1 MNKYLENPICEFTP
15 LFNIDYSKKK
25 NIISCSFFK
34 MAGGGYKNFTKY
46 SNGILHLSNFIKKEM
61 KDFKLRLFID
71 MSIYND
77 KKIMDSLKNNS
88 IEIVLYKCPSY
99 VVNKNKHEGIFGMF
113 ARFFPIFDFKNNDA
127 NIVFVTDIDYDS
139 YKKVSNFFYK
149 TNNNILNYLIKT
161 KIIYKLHTFIHARL
175 MNFLI
180 NIFIFNSIN
189 TNYINPF
196 VIGNSVYCYK
206 KINYKILLNFFNLVN
221 SSNNLSSNMI
231 YKFKK
236 SKFYSNRINKFK
248 NTKYKYGIDEY
259 FLNMIYI
266 KYLKKNN
273 LSFGCKIKFDILSNL
288 WVDINQTFI
297 PINKIKI
304 YKIFFEYIFDN
315 YKFISM
321 KKSIDYIDK
330 KLNLSNLT
338 KNNLTKD
345 KIKIIMKIYIFFIK
359 IYNTKYAEYF
369 NKQFLKLIKIPEY
382 IGTIKINIY
391 KFYNTDVKDII
402 FENLK
407 LPEKNI
413 KELKLLI
420 KK

>member
-1 MNKYLENPICEFTP
+1 MTKYLENPICEFTP
-15 LFNIDYSKKK
+15 LFNIDYTKKK

-34 MAGGGYKNFTKY
+34 MAGGGYKNFTEY

-77 KKIMDSLKNNS
+77 KKIMDTLKNNS

-99 VVNKNKHEGIFGMF
+99 VVDKNKHKGIFGMF

-127 NIVFVTDIDYDS
+127 KLVFISDIDFNS
-139 YKKVSNFFYK
+139 YKEVSNFFYK
-149 TNNNILNYLIKT
+149 TNGNIINYLIKT
-161 KIIYKLHTFIHARL
+161 KIIYKLHTFIYNNYSL
-175 MNFLI
+175 MYISNWLFI
-180 NIFIFNSIN
+180 NKNN
-189 TNYINPF
+189 YKNNYIHPY
-196 VIGNSVYCYK
+196 VRGGSTYYYK

-221 SSNNLSSNMI
+221 SSNKIYSAYSKLEKNKKNLI
-231 YKFKK
+231 
-236 SKFYSNRINKFK
+236 K
-248 NTKYKYGIDEY
+248 NDKYLYGSDEY
-259 FLNMIYI
+259 FLNRIYI

-273 LSFGCKIKFDILSNL
+273 LSFGCKIKFDILTNL
-288 WVDINQTFI
+288 WVYIIHYKSVF
-297 PINKIKI
+297 PSKMIKI

-330 KLNLSNLT
+330 KLNLNNLT

-345 KIKIIMKIYIFFIK
+345 KIKLIMNIYIFYIK
-359 IYNTKYAEYF
+359 IYNTKYSQYF
-369 NKQFLKLIKIPEY
+369 NKQFLELIRIPEY
-382 IGTIKINIY
+382 IGTIKIDKY

-413 KELKLLI
+413 KQLKLLI

>member
-99 VVNKNKHEGIFGMF
+99 IVDKNKHKGTFGTLV
-113 ARFFPIFDFKNNDA
+113 RLFPMFDFKNNDA
-127 NIVFVTDIDYDS
+127 NIVYVTDIDYGS

-149 TNNNILNYLIKT
+149 TNNNIINYLIKT
-161 KIIYKLHTFIHARL
+161 KIIYKLHIFIHNQF
-175 MNFLI
+175 MDFTN
-180 NIFIFNSIN
+180 NIFNSIN
-189 TNYINPF
+189 TNYINPY
-196 VIGNSVYCYK
+196 IICDRVYCYK
-206 KINYKILLNFFNLVN
+206 KIDYKILLNYFKLVN
-221 SSNNLSSNMI
+221 SSNEIPSDMI
-231 YKFKK
+231 SKFKNSDFYLNR
-236 SKFYSNRINKFK
+236 SKIFK

-288 WVDINQTFI
+288 WMDTYENFI

-315 YKFISM
+315 YKFISI

-330 KLNLSNLT
+330 KLNL
-338 KNNLTKD
+338 NNLTKHNLTKY
-345 KIKIIMKIYIFFIK
+345 KIKLIMKIYIFFIK
-359 IYNTKYAEYF
+359 IYNTKYAEYL
-369 NKQFLKLIKIPEY
+369 NKSFLKLIRIPEY